1 MQIYEKLKVM
11 RQCKDWTQEELAEK
25 LGLAVNTYAKI
36 EQGKATIKLDQLKKI
51 AQIMGVDVQ
60 ELIDTNEKT
69 VFNYAEKCNQ
79 SNQHCNI
86 VLTETQCAHELEKA
100 HLIIEQK
107 EKELN
112 FKNEEITLLKQ
123 QVEDLR
129 AMLDFLKK

>member
-1 MQIYEKLKVM
+1 MQINEKLKVM

-36 EQGKATIKLDQLKKI
+36 EQGKTTIKLDQLKKI

-69 VFNYAEKCNQ
+69 VLNYAENCNQ
-79 SNQHCNI
+79 NNQLQCHI
-86 VLTETQCAHELEKA
+86 ILTETQCAHELEKA
-100 HLIIEQK
+100 QLLLK
-107 EKELN
+107 EKE
-112 FKNEEITLLKQ
+112 NENSLLKQ

-129 AMLDFLKK
+129 TMLNLIKK

>member
-1 MQIYEKLKVM
+1 MQINEKLKVM

-69 VFNYAEKCNQ
+69 VLNFAENCAHNSNIKC
-79 SNQHCNI
+79 HI
-86 VLTETQCAHELEKA
+86 VLSETQCTHELEKA
-100 HLIIEQK
+100 QLLLK
-107 EKELN
+107 EKEN
-112 FKNEEITLLKQ
+112 AISLLKQ

-129 AMLDFLKK
+129 TMLNLIKK

>member
-1 MQIYEKLKVM
+1 MQIGEKLKVM

-36 EQGKATIKLDQLKKI
+36 EQGKVAIKLDKLEKV

-69 VFNYAEKCNQ
+69 VFNYAEKCNHNNNLQ
-79 SNQHCNI
+79 CHI

-100 HLIIEQK
+100 HLIIEQQAK
-107 EKELN
+107 EIAYLREIVELMKR
-112 FKNEEITLLKQ
+112 KNYSDQ
-123 QVEDLR
+123 Q
-129 AMLDFLKK
+129 

>member
-1 MQIYEKLKVM
+1 MQINEKLKVM

-69 VFNYAEKCNQ
+69 VLNYAENC
-79 SNQHCNI
+79 SHSSHFNI
-86 VLTETQCAHELEKA
+86 ILTETQCVHELEKA
-100 HLIIEQK
+100 QLLLK
-107 EKELN
+107 EKEN
-112 FKNEEITLLKQ
+112 AISLLKQ

-129 AMLDFLKK
+129 TMLNLIKK